1 MAIVSALVSW
11 LKLLEGAKNG
21 SKSFPA
27 TMRFVNARA
36 CYELKHK
43 HLRSCACMCLSGCL
57 RMCMRMCVR
66 KKIMKTFF

>member
-36 CYELKHK
+36 CVTSSSISIYVAVLVCVF
-43 HLRSCACMCLSGCL
+43 LGACVCACV
-57 RMCMRMCVR
+57 CV
-66 KKIMKTFF
+66 

>member
-27 TMRFVNARA
+27 TMPFVNARA
-36 CYELKHK
+36 CVTSSSISIYVAVPVCVFLGACV
-43 HLRSCACMCLSGCL
+43 CACV
-57 RMCMRMCVR
+57 CV
-66 KKIMKTFF
+66 